1 MDVRVEPDAR
11 RGSPGRRVGR
21 EPLLDA
27 GADLLAEVDLADVAG
42 AAVGVRAVAEAAG
55 VSPATVNHHFRPDGG
70 GRNRRLAAAAVTH
83 AMDRWT
89 HAGPTAI
96 AEAAIAAV
104 GAVQAGEPDA
114 LDRLAAVAA
123 DDVLWWTPD
132 DDEPHRERDSF
143 NAALYLA
150 IAAARCSGDARSA
163 LRRHYAEVTDIY
175 ADLYGTLLEATG
187 RRPVEGLDV
196 RDFTIVLSALA
207 DGFIL
212 RRRFE
217 REAAPAPLF
226 GSVAVR
232 IFEALSTPVGAA
244 EDHHPDDVLVPLP
257 PGSQLDGH
265 KRAAIARAAT
275 AVYMR
280 EGWEGISIAAVAR
293 ESGAHRRTVIA
304 NFGDRA
310 GLAAAVWAQFVPGLR
325 TGLADDAALPVH
337 RRVLRHLE
345 RLAAVAAGHRHLT
358 GAMMEGVLRAEAR
371 GLARGTEP
379 DDPRAMVPLTSAL
392 APVLEEGRAAFRPGQ
407 VDDAAQAGDGAALL
421 TSTTLQLVL
430 RDRTAA
436 PSAVSAR
443 VCDTVL
449 AGMLRRRPAR
459 W

>member
-1 MDVRVEPDAR
+1 MGVRVGPDAR
-11 RGSPGRRVGR
+11 QGSPGRRVGR

-27 GADLLAEVDLADVAG
+27 AADLLAEAELADVAG
-42 AAVGVRAVAEAAG
+42 VAVGVRAVAEAAG

-83 AMDRWT
+83 AMDRWSR
-89 HAGPTAI
+89 AGPTAI
-96 AEAAIAAV
+96 ARAALDAV
-104 GAVQAGEPDA
+104 AAVQAGDPDA

-123 DDVLWWTPD
+123 DDVLWWAPD
-132 DDEPHRERDSF
+132 HDDPHRERDAF

-150 IAAARCSGDARSA
+150 VAAARRSPEAREA
-163 LRRHYAEVTDIY
+163 LRRHYADVTEIY
-175 ADLYGTLLEATG
+175 SALYGALLEATG
-187 RRPVEGLDV
+187 RRPVEGLDL
-196 RDFTIVLSALA
+196 RDFTVVLSALA

-217 REAAPAPLF
+217 RKVAPARLF
-226 GSVAVR
+226 GAVAVR
-232 IFEALSTPVGAA
+232 VFEALSTPVDAA
-244 EDHHPDDVLVPLP
+244 EDHHPDDELVPLP
-257 PGSQLDGH
+257 PGSHLDGQ

-275 AVYMR
+275 AVYR
-280 EGWEGISIAAVAR
+280 RDGWDGISIASVAR

-325 TGLADDAALPVH
+325 AGLADDEGLPVH

-345 RLAAVAAGHRHLT
+345 RVAAVTSGHRHLT
-358 GAMMEGVLRAEAR
+358 AAMMEGVLRVEAR

-379 DDPRAMVPLTSAL
+379 DDPRSMVPLTSAL
-392 APVLEEGRAAFRPGQ
+392 APVLAAAAPAFRPGQ
-407 VDDAAQAGDGAALL
+407 VDDPAGARDAASLL
-421 TSTTLQLVL
+421 TSTTLQLAL
-430 RDRTAA
+430 RDRTVPAA
-436 PSAVSAR
+436 AVALR